1 LAAVLVLTGQNARER
16 NIKFFLRLPLLSVS
30 AAAHP
35 AVRNTTDQELLL
47 ECTKYK
53 AKVVL
58 QRGRKRLLG
67 WAQPNLKKGEY
78 LTLFVCN

>member
-1 LAAVLVLTGQNARER
+1 MAALLVFTGQNS
-16 NIKFFLRLPLLSVS
+16 RLFLLSVS

-35 AVRNTTDQELLL
+35 AVRNTNDQELLL
-47 ECTKYK
+47 ESTKYK

-67 WAQPNLKKGEY
+67 WAQLNLKKGECS
-78 LTLFVCN
+78 TLFVCN